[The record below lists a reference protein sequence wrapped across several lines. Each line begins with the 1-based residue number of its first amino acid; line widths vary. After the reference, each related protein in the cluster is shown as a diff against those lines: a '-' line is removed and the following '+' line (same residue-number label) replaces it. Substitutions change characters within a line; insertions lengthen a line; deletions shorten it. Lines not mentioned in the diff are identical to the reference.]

1 MLDFYQFRQQV
12 SEGVVV
18 LHRQLSVKLASLKKS
33 TKGGNEKQI
42 YRLQEI
48 LARLAEK
55 IGHHKADV
63 RLRGGVGPN
72 ANRDRDGIVRAAIRQ
87 LNNKETDNA

>member
-18 LHRQLSVKLASLKKS
+18 LHRQLSDKLASLKKS
-33 TKGGNEKQI
+33 TKGRNEKQI
-42 YRLQEI
+42 STMTEV
-48 LARLAEK
+48 LARLAQK
-55 IGHHKADV
+55 IGQHKADV
-63 RLRGGVGPN
+63 RLRGSVGPN